1 MSVYAGPSIPTN
13 GLVMHWD
20 VSDRQS
26 YPGTGTVLYDLSG
39 NGNNGTLVNT
49 VTFDGNTAGGILETN
64 GVDSQITGGPN
75 LQTVNHTIITGS
87 RRKPGSG
94 YNGRVVSTNSGNWLL
109 GHHGGSGNKYYAEGW
124 VVNGSADGTLW
135 SIYAGIGNYSSD
147 IWTLYTNG
155 VLIGSN
161 NGGAY
166 GPTSFCV
173 GAWSSTY
180 ERSQAQLSFLMAYNR
195 VLSEEEVIKVY
206 VAMRGRFG
214 I

>member
-1 MSVYAGPSIPTN
+1 MSVNAGPSIPTD
-13 GLVMHWD
+13 GLVMLWD
-20 VSDRQS
+20 VSDRNS

-75 LQTVNHTIITGS
+75 LQAKNHTVITGS

-94 YNGRVVSTNSGNWLL
+94 YNGRVVSSNGGNWLL

-135 SIYAGIGNYSSD
+135 AIYAGIGNYSSD
-147 IWTLYTNG
+147 IWALYRNG
-155 VLIGSN
+155 GLLGSN
-161 NGGAY
+161 NGGAN
-166 GPTSFCV
+166 GPAAFCV
-173 GAWSSTY
+173 GAWSSSS

-195 VLSEEEVIKVY
+195 VLSEEEVVKVY